1 MKVFIE
7 EVSVRSEKPVDI
19 LDITEEIS
27 SVVRRSGVR
36 SGVAVVFTK
45 HTTAAV
51 AINENESRLKQDVL
65 SVLQKL
71 VPKGAGYKHDEIDD
85 NAHAH
90 IQAMLLGASESI
102 PINDSRLQLG
112 TWQRVF
118 LVELDG
124 PRPRR
129 LLVQVMGEE

>member
-1 MKVFIE
+1 MKVFVE
-7 EVSVRSEKPVDI
+7 EIGVRSETPVDI
-19 LDITEEIS
+19 LDVTEKIL

-36 SGVAVVFTK
+36 NGVVVVFTK

-51 AINENESRLKQDVL
+51 AINENERRLKQDVL

-90 IQAMLLGASESI
+90 IQAMLLGVSEAI
-102 PINDSRLQLG
+102 PINDGELQLG

-118 LVELDG
+118 FVELDG
-124 PRPRR
+124 PRSRR
-129 LLVQVMGEE
+129 LTIQIIGE

>member
-1 MKVFIE
+1 MKVFVE
-7 EVSVRSEKPVDI
+7 EVRVRSEKPVDL
-19 LDITEEIS
+19 LDITEEVS

-36 SGVAVVFTK
+36 DGVAIVFTR

-71 VPKGAGYKHDEIDD
+71 VPRGAGYKHDEIDD

-90 IQAMLLGASESI
+90 IQALLLGASESV
-102 PINDSRLQLG
+102 PVSGGRLQLG

-118 LVELDG
+118 FVELDG
-124 PRPRR
+124 PRSRR
-129 LLVQVMGEE
+129 LTVQVIGE

>member
-1 MKVFIE
+1 MKVFVE
-7 EVSVRSEKPVDI
+7 EIGVRSETSVDI
-19 LDITEEIS
+19 LDVTEKIL

-36 SGVAVVFTK
+36 NGVVVVFTK

-51 AINENESRLKQDVL
+51 AINENERRLKQDVL

-90 IQAMLLGASESI
+90 IQAMLLGVSEAI
-102 PINDSRLQLG
+102 PINDGELQLG

-118 LVELDG
+118 FVELDG
-124 PRPRR
+124 PRSRR
-129 LLVQVMGEE
+129 LTIQIIGE